1 MRVYE
6 LAKMLGMNS
15 NELIRRLNKH
25 DIDVQTPVAGLT
37 DEQVQLFLHEH
48 KNPVRTVQNNLRRV
62 LAFKPASLPVKS
74 TALAIK
80 NVFRISFAIILTISK
95 FAYKI
100 GCVTG
105 VFFLLCIG
113 LQVLISIVIL
123 YQMIKFILTDKTTY
137 R

>member
-80 NVFRISFAIILTISK
+80 NVFRISFAIIFTILK
-95 FAYKI
+95 YAYII
-100 GCVTG
+100 GSVVALIFLLVTG
-105 VFFLLCIG
+105 FYTLVCICFA
-113 LQVLISIVIL
+113 
-123 YQMIKFILTDKTTY
+123 YQMIKFILTYKPTY